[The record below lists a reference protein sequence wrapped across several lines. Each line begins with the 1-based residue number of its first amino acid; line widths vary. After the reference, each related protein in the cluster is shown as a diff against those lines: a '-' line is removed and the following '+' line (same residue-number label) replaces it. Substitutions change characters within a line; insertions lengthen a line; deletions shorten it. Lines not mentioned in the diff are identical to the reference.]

1 MDKMR
6 VVLLV
11 IILLPTIHSCKPKAK
26 SQPKEQ
32 SFSRI
37 HKDGSWGYID
47 NNGDTL
53 IPLDKYE
60 FLNPID
66 AEGMILAH
74 SSGKSGYIN
83 IHQDTLINF
92 IYEDLGVF
100 SNGLAPAKKN
110 GKWGFLDR
118 KGNIIIS
125 HKFDNESY
133 FYKCGLA
140 SAKVNGKW
148 GFIDRLGNTVVPII
162 HDGAQYTK
170 IDSLVCLRM
179 GQKLAFFSCNGE
191 QLTDFQYDAIIGG
204 LHNQHNYTYFKNGPC
219 LVSIEGKLG
228 YIDENFEPILPF
240 GKFEKYNAFDGS
252 KRAIV
257 KTSSKFGLIDQ
268 EGQFILMPE
277 YDSIESFPYPP
288 GRYKLKFDG
297 LYGIMDATADQILP
311 ITYRSIAPN
320 YFKNDS
326 ITIGT
331 LILKDD
337 NGKFGVTDYNGIPLI
352 PMTYDSIDKFEEV
365 NGRSYAIVSRD
376 EKYGVIDSKNRVVL
390 PIENDFIYSDRWME
404 YLIVEKQGSFGLY
417 TKGGKEVL
425 LPQYDYLRPCYYDK
439 NNRFIAG
446 QQGKLGLIT
455 KEGKTIIPIE
465 YDYISNWVEYG
476 PNEHFVVKDGKH
488 GLIDRDGK
496 TTVPPE
502 YDQIIYNNPTL
513 IKVERDGLFG
523 TIDRKN
529 NIVHPI
535 KYEKMYWEWPYITG
549 HPLDTIFVKY
559 NGAYF
564 ATDTQ
569 ANIIDME
576 ISEKFIEEKFRYLSN

>member
-1 MDKMR
+1 MR
-6 VVLLV
+6 IVLLV
-11 IILLPTIHSCKPKAK
+11 IILLPIIHSCKPKGK
-26 SQPKEQ
+26 PQPKEQ

-37 HKDGSWGYID
+37 YKDRSWGYLD
-47 NNGDTL
+47 NYGDTL

-83 IHQDTLINF
+83 IHQDTLIDF

-118 KGNIIIS
+118 NGNLMIP
-125 HKFDNESY
+125 HRLDNESY
-133 FYKCGLA
+133 FYRCDIA
-140 SAKVNGKW
+140 SAKVDGKW
-148 GFIDRLGNTVVPII
+148 GFIDRSGQTIVPII
-162 HDGAQYTK
+162 HDGARYNR
-170 IDSLVCLRM
+170 IDSLVGLRLD
-179 GQKLAFFSCNGE
+179 KKWAFFSCNGE
-191 QLTDFQYDAIIGG
+191 QLTDFEYDKITEGKYDQ
-204 LHNQHNYTYFKNGPC
+204 NNYTYFENGPC
-219 LVSIEGKLG
+219 LVKMEGKFG
-228 YIDENFEPILPF
+228 YIDANFEPILPF
-240 GKFEKYNAFDGS
+240 GHFEKYNAFDGS

-257 KTSSKFGLIDQ
+257 RASSKFGLIDQ
-268 EGQFILMPE
+268 EGKFVLPPK
-277 YDSIESFPYPP
+277 YDTIENFPYPL
-288 GRYKLKFDG
+288 GRYRLKFDG
-297 LYGIMDATADQILP
+297 LYGVFDASAKEILP
-311 ITYRSIAPN
+311 ITYRTITPN

-337 NGKFGVTDYNGIPLI
+337 NGKFGVTDHNGTPLI
-352 PMTYDSIDKFEEV
+352 PVIFDSISKFEEV
-365 NGRSYAIVSRD
+365 NGHSYAIVRRD
-376 EKYGVIDSKNRVVL
+376 GNYGVIDSKNRAVIPL
-390 PIENDFIYSDRWME
+390 ENDFIYSDRWME
-404 YLIVEKQGSFGLY
+404 YLIVEKKGAVGLY
-417 TKGGKEVL
+417 TKEGKEVL
-425 LPQYDYLRPCYYDK
+425 PPQYDYLRPCYYDK

-446 QQGKLGLIT
+446 QHGKLGLIT
-455 KEGKTIIPIE
+455 KEGKTVIPFE

-535 KYEKMYWEWPYITG
+535 KYEEIYWEWPYVTG
-549 HPLDTIFVKY
+549 RPLDTVFVKY

-564 ATDTQ
+564 ATDIK
-569 ANIIDME
+569 ANSIDMD
-576 ISEKFIEEKFRYLSN
+576 ISEKFIAEKFRYLFN